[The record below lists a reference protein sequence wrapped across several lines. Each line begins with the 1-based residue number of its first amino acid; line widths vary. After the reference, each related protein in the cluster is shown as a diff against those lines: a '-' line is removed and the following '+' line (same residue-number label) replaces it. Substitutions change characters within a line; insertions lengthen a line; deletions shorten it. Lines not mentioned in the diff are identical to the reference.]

1 MARVEPRDDG
11 TNGCAS
17 ANSTNDIE
25 AVVRRYTSTVYGVAL
40 THTGNRSDADDVFQE
55 VFLAYHR
62 SSPTLTSEEHRKAW
76 LIRTTLNLSL
86 KVTQGS
92 WHQKV
97 VPFTALQ
104 EAQPA
109 DKRESSGPA
118 APPSADGPAYEAAAR
133 PADFAFETT
142 TQDLVFDALHG
153 LPETY
158 RSVLHLFYFEDLPV
172 KAIAALLELE
182 PGAVKTRLSRGRDLL
197 REKLKGVFNYA

>member
-1 MARVEPRDDG
+1 
-11 TNGCAS
+11 
-17 ANSTNDIE
+17 NSIE

-62 SSPTLTSEEHRKAW
+62 SNPALTSEEHRKAW

-92 WHQKV
+92 WRQKV
-97 VPFTALQ
+97 VPFATLR
-104 EAQPA
+104 ETGPA
-109 DKRESSGPA
+109 SKHEPFDLAA
-118 APPSADGPAYEAAAR
+118 APPLGGSASETTAR

-158 RSVLHLFYFEDLPV
+158 RSVLHLFYFDDLPV
-172 KAIAALLELE
+172 KAIAALLDLE
-182 PGAVKTRLSRGRDLL
+182 PGAVKTRLSRGRDLM
-197 REKLKGVFNYA
+197 REKLKGVFNHA